1 MPGKL
6 QNTSLSGKKLS
17 GLPVQENFG
26 GGLLLHRSG
35 LALNEWRN
43 GTAAVCLPFS
53 RNPEAQKW
61 NSVKKCVSGIRG
73 GACFTLN
80 NMGAF
85 PIM

>member
-1 MPGKL
+1 VGA
-6 QNTSLSGKKLS
+6 
-17 GLPVQENFG
+17 
-26 GGLLLHRSG
+26 
-35 LALNEWRN
+35 LAAPLGISVERMAERN
-43 GTAAVCLPFS
+43 GGSLPALFS
-53 RNPEAQKW
+53 NPEAQKW